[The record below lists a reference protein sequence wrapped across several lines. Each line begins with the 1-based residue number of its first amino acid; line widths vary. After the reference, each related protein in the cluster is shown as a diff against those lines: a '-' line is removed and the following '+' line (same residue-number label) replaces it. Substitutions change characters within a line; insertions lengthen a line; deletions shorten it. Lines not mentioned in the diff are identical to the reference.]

1 MIRIIAAMSKNNV
14 IGRDNK
20 LIWSLPDDLKRFKE
34 LTMGHYIIM
43 GRKTYES
50 IGKPLPGRKNIVIS
64 RNPNLKIKGV
74 EIFSDILKAIEYTNN
89 NCFILGGSEIYKQT
103 IDLADFLYLTIIN
116 ANLNGD
122 SYFPQIDSSWIL
134 VYDLE
139 NNKDDKHMYSYNF
152 KNYSRLV

>member
-89 NCFILGGSEIYKQT
+89 NCFIIGGSEIYKQT

>member
-89 NCFILGGSEIYKQT
+89 NCFIIGGSEIYKQT

-122 SYFPQIDSSWIL
+122 SYFPQIDSNWIL
-134 VYDLE
+134 IYDLE
-139 NNKDDKHMYSYNF
+139 NNKDDKHMYSYSF